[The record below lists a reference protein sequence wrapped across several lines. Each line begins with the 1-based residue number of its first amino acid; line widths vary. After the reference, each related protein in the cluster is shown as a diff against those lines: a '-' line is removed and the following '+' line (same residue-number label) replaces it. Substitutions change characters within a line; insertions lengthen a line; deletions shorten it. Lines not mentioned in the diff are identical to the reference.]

1 MKNATNNESSSL
13 LSTNHPALS
22 KAEAIAWFC
31 VFTLSSALIVAGN
44 LLTIVIFAVNRRL
57 HKKCFLLVV
66 NMACADLMLGAVS
79 LPMFIYREIGA
90 TYELWMVKKNTG
102 VWIFHGIFSVLYL
115 QASIIFAALISG
127 ERYFAT
133 HWPFKHRTLSTRAY
147 RIVIFMAWII
157 VLFTSA
163 ILTALKIFISNL
175 AYSSLWVSCT
185 LTLTVTIC
193 FCNIAI
199 WRKFRRGRIVSIQKE
214 RASQNRRLT
223 KTLLCISLFALLS
236 WLPIIIRNILKAVNV
251 SLSNNVYF
259 IAVLLNI
266 SSCFVNPIVY
276 ALRIP
281 EFKEAITSLCCRR
294 QVVTRDIDISERRID
309 RVSRD
314 FTEVMD
320 TKL

>member
-1 MKNATNNESSSL
+1 MKNATNNESS
-13 LSTNHPALS
+13 STNHPALS
-22 KAEAIAWFC
+22 KAEAIAWCC

-79 LPMFIYREIGA
+79 LPMFIYRNIGE
-90 TYELWMVKKNTG
+90 TSELWMVKKNTG
-102 VWIFHGIFSVLYL
+102 VWTFHGVFSVLYL

-127 ERYFAT
+127 ERFFAT
-133 HWPFKHRTLSTRAY
+133 YWPFKHHTVSVRAY
-147 RIVIFMAWII
+147 RILILMAWII
-157 VLFTSA
+157 IVVSSTILATLALFV
-163 ILTALKIFISNL
+163 SNL
-175 AYSSLWVSCT
+175 AYFSFWVSCT
-185 LTLTVTIC
+185 LTPTVTIC

-199 WRKFRRGRIVSIQKE
+199 WRKFRRGRIVSIQKD

-236 WLPIIIRNILKAVNV
+236 WLPIIIRNILRAINV

-266 SSCFVNPIVY
+266 SSCFVNPIIY

-294 QVVTRDIDISERRID
+294 QAVTRNIDISERRID

-314 FTEVMD
+314 LTEVMD